1 MRERLPGLESL
12 LVSKSGRTTSNFKT
26 ATFVAIGVYLLG
38 GTFWRY
44 YSMGITEKALPNIML
59 GFASFFA
66 LRYQKLVYVS
76 PVGMVK
82 ETHTWITHH
91 REVLKWE
98 EIQFITLMHKKIG
111 TMVFLERDVVGW
123 KVFFDRDQIDSLK
136 KIFNKYIPDVEIN
149 EIDR

>member
-1 MRERLPGLESL
+1 
-12 LVSKSGRTTSNFKT
+12 
-26 ATFVAIGVYLLG
+26 
-38 GTFWRY
+38 
-44 YSMGITEKALPNIML
+44 MGITEKALPNIML

-149 EIDR
+149 DIDR